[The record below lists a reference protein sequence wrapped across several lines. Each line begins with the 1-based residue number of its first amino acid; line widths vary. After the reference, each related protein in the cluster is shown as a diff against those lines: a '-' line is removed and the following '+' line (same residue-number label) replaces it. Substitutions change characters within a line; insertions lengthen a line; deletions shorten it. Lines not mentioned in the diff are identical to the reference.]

1 MCLGGQ
7 ETPHGNRMSS
17 RQQSRLLA
25 LGSNGSCQTIE
36 AGKSQVD
43 RHGDYMYHDKAS
55 DSRPVLWFIFCQRM
69 RLLRVTTHAL
79 LGLLPYSTNI
89 RALTG
94 WVSSAG
100 ISIPP
105 GLCAELLGI
114 CSQARITY
122 IHCRSHIYTEEWCCA
137 QILQHALL
145 PSCTLQNSIEPRGY
159 SLSFRTLRGRS
170 SQDPSERF
178 LDHWC
183 PSSTCR

>member
-1 MCLGGQ
+1 MLLQAVDVSNCVPGLEEVKVCLGAQ

-105 GLCAELLGI
+105 GLCGTFGNMLASANHLHPTVAVTSILRNGVAHRS
-114 CSQARITY
+114 CSMPYCHRAP
-122 IHCRSHIYTEEWCCA
+122 CRT
-137 QILQHALL
+137 Q
-145 PSCTLQNSIEPRGY
+145 
-159 SLSFRTLRGRS
+159 
-170 SQDPSERF
+170 
-178 LDHWC
+178 
-183 PSSTCR
+183 

>member
-1 MCLGGQ
+1 MLLQAVDVSKCVPGLEEAKVCLGAQ

-122 IHCRSHIYTEEWCCA
+122 IPLSQSHLSMILRNGVAHRSCSMPYCRRAPC
-137 QILQHALL
+137 
-145 PSCTLQNSIEPRGY
+145 
-159 SLSFRTLRGRS
+159 RT
-170 SQDPSERF
+170 Q
-178 LDHWC
+178 
-183 PSSTCR
+183 

>member
-1 MCLGGQ
+1 MLLQAVDVSNCVPGLEEVKVCLGAQ

-79 LGLLPYSTNI
+79 LGLLPYSCLDGVGQLCWDKYPSWLVCGTFGNMLASANHLHPTVAVTSI
-89 RALTG
+89 LRNGVAHRSCSMPYCHRA
-94 WVSSAG
+94 
-100 ISIPP
+100 P
-105 GLCAELLGI
+105 
-114 CSQARITY
+114 
-122 IHCRSHIYTEEWCCA
+122 CRT
-137 QILQHALL
+137 Q
-145 PSCTLQNSIEPRGY
+145 
-159 SLSFRTLRGRS
+159 
-170 SQDPSERF
+170 
-178 LDHWC
+178 
-183 PSSTCR
+183 

>member
-1 MCLGGQ
+1 MCQSVYQDWRKQRCVLVRRRRRMAIACH
-7 ETPHGNRMSS
+7 HGNSPVCLHLDRTVAAKRSKRGS
-17 RQQSRLLA
+17 RRS
-25 LGSNGSCQTIE
+25 T
-36 AGKSQVD
+36 

-55 DSRPVLWFIFCQRM
+55 DSRPVPWFIFCQRM

-79 LGLLPYSTNI
+79 LGLLTYSTNI

-122 IHCRSHIYTEEWCCA
+122 IPLSQSHLSMILRNGVAHRSCSMPFCRRAPC
-137 QILQHALL
+137 
-145 PSCTLQNSIEPRGY
+145 
-159 SLSFRTLRGRS
+159 RT
-170 SQDPSERF
+170 Q
-178 LDHWC
+178 
-183 PSSTCR
+183 